1 MTVVPYKE
9 DSAGKK
15 QQVARM
21 FDSISGNYDF
31 LNHFL
36 SLGIDIRW
44 RKKAVKLLAAG
55 NPKNTKKHEKTR
67 KKHEKTAK
75 NTKNDPKIG

>member
-1 MTVVPYKE
+1 LSVVPYKE
-9 DSAGKK
+9 DRAGKK

-44 RKKAVKLLAAG
+44 RKKG
-55 NPKNTKKHEKTR
+55 N
-67 KKHEKTAK
+67 
-75 NTKNDPKIG
+75 